1 MSKPTDESRQAL
13 QLRRKQ
19 IDLLDAELLRLVNER
34 AVIANELAA
43 IKKDSGLPVYDGER
57 EQQILDR
64 VCEENQ
70 GPLESQS
77 IASIF
82 RCIIRES
89 RRVEEVSMRQLENNY
104 FEQENCNGDQHGSR
118 RIRS

>member
-1 MSKPTDESRQAL
+1 MSKPTDEHRQAL

-19 IDLLDAELLRLVNER
+19 IDLLDAELLRLLNER
-34 AVIANELAA
+34 ATIANELAA
-43 IKKDSGLPVYDGER
+43 IKKDAGLPVYDGDR

-64 VCEENQ
+64 VCVENQ

-77 IASIF
+77 ITCIF

-89 RRVEEVSMRQLENNY
+89 RRVEETSMRQLETNY
-104 FEQENCNGDQHGSR
+104 FEQENSNGNQHGSR
-118 RIRS
+118 RVRS